1 MHISVYLFIFA
12 NRIITITPKP
22 RKGKTDMK
30 SKYIVQYSPTG
41 EQQSL
46 QSLSKNATELVYEF
60 ETTELEEA
68 MKVAKKEVE
77 VSDLVKIEGLPYSW
91 FESLFYNNVAR
102 IEITERDEDGEFI
115 GRVEFDSPTYFLGE
129 I

>member
-1 MHISVYLFIFA
+1 
-12 NRIITITPKP
+12 
-22 RKGKTDMK
+22 MK
-30 SKYIVQYSPTG
+30 SKYIVQYSPTPTSF
-41 EQQSL
+41 QQPLMSRTDKI
-46 QSLSKNATELVYEF
+46 SDCVYQF

-91 FESLFYNNVAR
+91 FESLFYNNVTR
-102 IEITERDEDGEFI
+102 IEIIERDEDGEFI
-115 GRVEFDSPTYFLGE
+115 GMVEFDSPTYFLGE

>member
-1 MHISVYLFIFA
+1 
-12 NRIITITPKP
+12 
-22 RKGKTDMK
+22 MK
-30 SKYIVQYSPTG
+30 SKYIVHYSPTG
-41 EQQSL
+41 EQPL
-46 QSLSKNATELVYEF
+46 QSLSKNAPELVYEF

-91 FESLFYNNVAR
+91 LEALFYKNVTR